1 MMLDDELRTLVEKQ
15 GLGFVATVRPDGTPS
30 LSPKGTTEVWDDS
43 HLVFLDLHSPGTVAN
58 LRHNPAVEVNVVDP
72 IRRKGYRFRGTGE
85 VHTEGELYDR
95 VVDRFRQRRGTDP
108 ARVRSAVLVRVTEVS
123 RLISP
128 AYEDGAPEADI
139 AARWRERLTADDE
152 K

>member
-58 LRHNPAVEVNVVDP
+58 LRRNPAVEVNVVDP

-85 VHTEGELYDR
+85 VHTEGDLYDR
-95 VVDRFRQRRGTDP
+95 IVDRFRRRRGTDP
-108 ARVRSAVLVRVTEVS
+108 ARVRSAVLIRVTEVS

-128 AYEDGAPEADI
+128 AYEDGAREADI
-139 AARWRERLTADDE
+139 AARWRGRLTADDGA
-152 K
+152 

>member
-43 HLVFLDLHSPGTVAN
+43 HLVFLDLHSPVTVAN
-58 LRHNPAVEVNVVDP
+58 LRRNPAVEVNVVDP

-85 VHTEGELYDR
+85 VHTEGDLYDR
-95 VVDRFRQRRGTDP
+95 ILNMCVRPGETCKSQMMAADAQSGEAMQAMHAHAGMPMADAPKP
-108 ARVRSAVLVRVTEVS
+108 A
-123 RLISP
+123 
-128 AYEDGAPEADI
+128 APDAH
-139 AARWRERLTADDE
+139 
-152 K
+152 